1 MPDLVLQGYQ
11 QLKSSLSLKIDLRS
25 DDNNAALL
33 EQVYSEIVLLGEKE
47 GWPPKLVYMVN
58 LVLEELEVNAL
69 THGRASGLEEY
80 RITIDSQPD
89 AVVIELSDDGPPF
102 NPLTDAPSPDLDSP
116 LESRPI
122 GGLGIYLIKTM
133 VDDISYQRETD
144 RNYLTLKIGRDK

>member
-1 MPDLVLQGYQ
+1 M
-11 QLKSSLSLKIDLRS
+11 KSSLSLKIEVGGGDS
-25 DDNNAALL
+25 VATLL
-33 EQVYSEIVLLGEKE
+33 EHVYAEVVDLGEKE

-80 RITIDSQPD
+80 EIMISSQPK
-89 AVVIELSDDGPPF
+89 VVTVELTDDGPPF
-102 NPLTDAPSPDLDSP
+102 NPLTDAPLPDLDAP

-133 VDDISYQRETD
+133 VDDVSYRREAE
-144 RNYLTLKIGRDK
+144 RNHLTMKIGRDQ